1 MVNAKFPEPGSMWF
15 RKGGR
20 ADVAASRQRGINGK
34 FTANQ
39 IDGVFL
45 KFSAI

>member
-1 MVNAKFPEPGSMWF
+1 MVSKWWTGRIPGN
-15 RKGGR
+15 R
-20 ADVAASRQRGINGK
+20 AAGRGINGK

-39 IDGVFL
+39 IGGVFC

>member
-1 MVNAKFPEPGSMWF
+1 MVDAPDF
-15 RKGGR
+15 
-20 ADVAASRQRGINGK
+20 AASNRHGGIGAGINGK

-39 IDGVFL
+39 IGGVFC

>member
-1 MVNAKFPEPGSMWF
+1 MVNDKFPEPGGYGFEMVDTPEF
-15 RKGGR
+15 LPTR
-20 ADVAASRQRGINGK
+20 INGK

-39 IDGVFL
+39 ILGIFY

>member
-1 MVNAKFPEPGSMWF
+1 MVDAPAFIAPA
-15 RKGGR
+15 GR
-20 ADVAASRQRGINGK
+20 EGINGK

-39 IDGVFL
+39 IDGVFC

>member
-1 MVNAKFPEPGSMWF
+1 MVDAPDFAAPTGPG
-15 RKGGR
+15 GIR
-20 ADVAASRQRGINGK
+20 AGINGK

-39 IDGVFL
+39 IRGVFC